1 MALGRIALR
10 RTDRLQRI
18 FVASGEVLDP
28 RGTKLS
34 ARRWRQ
40 RRCPISV
47 VRTPM
52 PAGRVLRRPI
62 LARHHAR
69 SGASA
74 LPASLSEAVEQPHI
88 IHFPHPRDPLL
99 MEPCRRSHGS
109 EVVHDILSLGDVVTP
124 GQRCPQANDS
134 LCAGWDSVASR
145 VGLRR
150 CSGVI
155 AEQITSNGDDVDDTP
170 VLGIAGLRCAR
181 SRSQYCQNISWI
193 FLVSLVCVSAS
204 ITVTGCEP
212 SAD

>member
-1 MALGRIALR
+1 MVVQQKTGRPVQFELLAMILRMLVSYLTVVCMALGRIALR

-18 FVASGEVLDP
+18 FVASDEVLDP

-124 GQRCPQANDS
+124 GQRCPQPTIAYA
-134 LCAGWDSVASR
+134 LVGILLHRVWACADAP
-145 VGLRR
+145 
-150 CSGVI
+150 
-155 AEQITSNGDDVDDTP
+155 A
-170 VLGIAGLRCAR
+170 
-181 SRSQYCQNISWI
+181 
-193 FLVSLVCVSAS
+193 
-204 ITVTGCEP
+204 
-212 SAD
+212 